1 MPFCSNCGTKVEEA
15 HQFCAKC
22 GAPQPGARQPGAGSP
37 SPPVDPLAGITPRTA
52 AILCYIPWIGW
63 IGSVIVLASPKF
75 RNNHTVRFH
84 AFQGLYLFVAMLLVE
99 WVLRPMFRVMDQPFL
114 RVDKMLEALILVVSV
129 FMIVKASH
137 EETYSLPIIGELAER
152 SAAEH

>member
-1 MPFCSNCGTKVEEA
+1 MPFCSHCGSQVDDA

-22 GAPQPGARQPGAGSP
+22 GSRQPGAA
-37 SPPVDPLAGITPRTA
+37 PPPPPAASDPIAGITPRTA

-63 IGSVIVLASPKF
+63 IGSVIVLASAKF
-75 RNNHTVRFH
+75 RNNRAVRFH

-99 WVLRPMFRVMDQPFL
+99 WVLTPMFRIIHEPFL
-114 RVDKMLEALILVVSV
+114 RVDKMLQALILVVCV
-129 FMIVKASH
+129 FMIIKASQ
-137 EETYSLPIIGELAER
+137 EERYSLPIIGELAER